1 MNSRLP
7 ELDLQPT
14 APPNS
19 NDAATTATSHDAILF
34 MAASVS
40 AFRPFFPAATST
52 KGGG

>member
-14 APPNS
+14 VPPNS

-34 MAASVS
+34 MTASVPT
-40 AFRPFFPAATST
+40 FHPFFPAATSI